1 MTINS
6 LVFTR
11 LQTIVRVFS
20 LDHKCSNFLIM
31 TLTLTPL
38 SVRTK
43 ATLYCRKNKR
53 KKEKIEH
60 EWRTKETVSLLHLI
74 LISTNRTA
82 AAVIAAPCALIYRSL
97 IKTKPVKGFRTN
109 SAVIH
114 LQTRQNKNVT
124 LLEWLK

>member
-1 MTINS
+1 
-6 LVFTR
+6 
-11 LQTIVRVFS
+11 
-20 LDHKCSNFLIM
+20 M

-43 ATLYCRKNKR
+43 ATLYFRKNKQ

-60 EWRTKETVSLLHLI
+60 EWRTKETVLLLYLV

-82 AAVIAAPCALIYRSL
+82 AAVIAAPCTLIYWSL
-97 IKTKPVKGFRTN
+97 IKTKPMKGFSTN

-114 LQTRQNKNVT
+114 LQTRKNKNVT